1 MYVVND
7 SEMGTTV
14 LRSPPATFFD
24 DAVDLAPLCRL
35 ARDEKVLKP
44 GDPLIQVGQ
53 LFRARD
59 VEELREERRPDVHV
73 PPPESMLARF

>member
-1 MYVVND
+1 MD
-7 SEMGTTV
+7 LPP
-14 LRSPPATFFD
+14 LR
-24 DAVDLAPLCRL
+24 RL
-35 ARDEKVLKP
+35 ALDEKVLKP
-44 GDPLIQVGQ
+44 GDPLLQVGQ